1 MPTTSG
7 GIRYPASTAS
17 INIPQDM
24 QYLAEDVQTYINA
37 NALTA
42 AGVYTLTNK
51 KIGSTGLT
59 FSGSSGQTVYTTTV
73 QATIPTGNNTVTIP
87 NASGT
92 VSLISLAET
101 LSNKTFASTLAV
113 AGSASG
119 TTVLQAQNVASGTI
133 QLPTSDGTIALTSDL
148 GNSEMLLIMS
158 VYGA

>member
-7 GIRYPASTAS
+7 GIRYPASSAS

-51 KIGSTGLT
+51 KIGGTGLGWT
-59 FSGSSGQTVYTTTV
+59 GSSGQGVYTTTL

-92 VSLISLAET
+92 VSLIALAET
-101 LSNKTFASTLAV
+101 LSNKTFASSLAI
-113 AGSASG
+113 AGSAAG
-119 TTVLQAQNVASGTI
+119 TTILQAQNTAGGTI
-133 QLPTSDGTIALTSDL
+133 TLPTSGGTMAVTDDI
-148 GNSEMLLIMS
+148 GNGEILVIMG
-158 VYGA
+158 VYV